1 MSPVGRYPEPMD
13 ATPAPIIVGHD
24 GSAFADTAL
33 AWALQWANSTG
44 LPVTVA
50 RAWTLRTAP
59 RPSSWEHG
67 YVPPAADFEQAV
79 RERLVADTQAL
90 VARYP
95 QVEITYATPRG
106 PAANGLLALAEH
118 ASLVAVGPRG
128 LGGFKGLVLGSVSE
142 AIVRH
147 APCPVVVVRDHEDPA
162 RSDRVLDLDS

>member
-1 MSPVGRYPEPMD
+1 MD
-13 ATPAPIIVGHD
+13 AISSPIVVGHD

-33 AWALQWANSTG
+33 AWVLRWADVTG
-44 LPVTVA
+44 LPVTIA

-59 RPSSWEHG
+59 RPSTWEHG

-79 RERLVADTQAL
+79 RERLMADTRTL
-90 VARYP
+90 VSQYGT
-95 QVEITYATPRG
+95 VEVSYATPRG
-106 PAANGLLALAEH
+106 PAANGLLTLAEG

-142 AIVRH
+142 AVVRH
-147 APCPVVVVRDHEDPA
+147 ASCPVVVVRDSEDPA